1 MKYYIYMAFCIISV
15 VFSLFYALNTPEN
28 VLASECTERLQ
39 VSIIGLGIAAFFY
52 IKTLKHA

>member
-1 MKYYIYMAFCIISV
+1 MKYYIYITLCIISV
-15 VFSLFYALNTPEN
+15 LFSLLYALNTPEG

-39 VSIIGLGIAAFFY
+39 VSIIGLGIAAVFY

>member
-1 MKYYIYMAFCIISV
+1 MKYYIYLILCIISV
-15 VFSLFYALNTPEN
+15 IFALWFALSTPEN

-39 VSIIGLGIAAFFY
+39 VSIIGLGVAAFCY